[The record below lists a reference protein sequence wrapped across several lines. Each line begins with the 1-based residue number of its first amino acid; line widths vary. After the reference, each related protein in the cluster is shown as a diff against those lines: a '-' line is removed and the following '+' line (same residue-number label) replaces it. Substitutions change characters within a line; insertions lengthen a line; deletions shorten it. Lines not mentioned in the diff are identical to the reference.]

1 MILCSLSSVELRCQ
15 QLNVCFCFK
24 VLLPCLEFGVNVGDR
39 LASDFVVL
47 VVFSSVRLRGL
58 VEIISKLW

>member
-1 MILCSLSSVELRCQ
+1 M
-15 QLNVCFCFK
+15 
-24 VLLPCLEFGVNVGDR
+24 NVGDR

-58 VEIISKLW
+58 VEIISKVW